1 LFKELF
7 MKKDEK
13 GMKAAAGSGVAEGDG
28 PSFEHSMKRL
38 EEIVEKLES
47 GDLPLDES
55 LRLFEEGIG
64 LSKRAAGLLDQA
76 ERKVEALTRTA
87 DGSPGTEPFEIDPEE
102 GGR

>member
-1 LFKELF
+1 

-13 GMKAAAGSGVAEGDG
+13 GQGEG

-38 EEIVEKLES
+38 EEIVGRLES

-76 ERKVEALTRTA
+76 ERRVEALTKAA
-87 DGSPGTEPFEIDPEE
+87 DGSVEAEPFEIDPEE
-102 GGR
+102 SGR